1 LRESLF
7 LLSCG
12 HEENH
17 ISQAKNPPLS
27 LLHSQSRRHSFR
39 ARGKTCLF
47 FLRVEKGLTS
57 PLSRLSLTRNQNNT
71 MKDLITK
78 ENLVALLRSKKE
90 AVIEAL
96 NGKNVVY
103 LNEGESKVKPNGVRN
118 FKILDIEHVGTG
130 KTGRTFITAKVE
142 DLNDN
147 SEIKY
152 RNLHVA
158 GLELAWE

>member
-1 LRESLF
+1 
-7 LLSCG
+7 
-12 HEENH
+12 
-17 ISQAKNPPLS
+17 
-27 LLHSQSRRHSFR
+27 
-39 ARGKTCLF
+39 
-47 FLRVEKGLTS
+47 
-57 PLSRLSLTRNQNNT
+57 

-78 ENLVALLRSKKE
+78 DNLIALLRSKKE

-118 FKILDIEHVGTG
+118 FKILDVEHVGTG
-130 KTGRTFITAKVE
+130 KSGRTFITAKVE

-152 RNLHVA
+152 RNLHIA
-158 GLELAWE
+158 GFELAWE